1 MSPPGQVGAVPAGQ
15 NAAMRAAHSVPVRPA
30 ASWPAALL
38 PGALLLALLGGA
50 AGQTASGSD
59 LPATEL
65 HVVDGPAPQ
74 R

>member
-1 MSPPGQVGAVPAGQ
+1 MRPAHGVPF
-15 NAAMRAAHSVPVRPA
+15 RPA